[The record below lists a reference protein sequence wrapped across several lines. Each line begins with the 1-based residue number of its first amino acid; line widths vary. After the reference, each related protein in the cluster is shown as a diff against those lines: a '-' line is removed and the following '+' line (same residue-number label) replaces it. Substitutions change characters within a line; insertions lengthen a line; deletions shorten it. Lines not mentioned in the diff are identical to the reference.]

1 MKKIKVPPWLFG
13 LSIIC
18 YLITSFIL
26 YVVVSKTTVVTPP
39 IMVVGTINI
48 ASLFTA
54 MYALSKK

>member
-1 MKKIKVPPWLFG
+1 MKKIKIPSWLFG

-18 YLITSFIL
+18 YLITSFVL
-26 YVVVSKTTVVTPP
+26 YVVVSKTTEVTPP

-54 MYALSKK
+54 MYAISKK